1 MFFCSFSDMQVPLQA
16 FLDGKNGGK
25 SIEIRSKVA
34 NVETG
39 SGICPGKGKK
49 LHEPFFF
56 CMERFMKLFPGLPL
70 YDAFGY
76 LFFSSYSRLAMMNG
90 PMAFPSLFTMVTS
103 LPHR

>member
-34 NVETG
+34 NVEIG

-49 LHEPFFF
+49 LHEPFF
-56 CMERFMKLFPGLPL
+56 L
-70 YDAFGY
+70 YGAVHEAFLGVVI
-76 LFFSSYSRLAMMNG
+76 M
-90 PMAFPSLFTMVTS
+90 
-103 LPHR
+103 